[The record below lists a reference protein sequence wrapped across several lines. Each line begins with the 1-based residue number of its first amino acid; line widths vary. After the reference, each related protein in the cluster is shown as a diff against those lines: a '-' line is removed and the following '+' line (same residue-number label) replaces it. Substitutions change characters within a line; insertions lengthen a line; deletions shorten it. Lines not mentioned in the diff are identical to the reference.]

1 MSVTKKDVD
10 YVLELARLEITK
22 EEKDGMVND
31 LNKVLLYME
40 KLNELNTENTEIV
53 VNPYFIENKFR
64 EDEIEDSL
72 ELKTVLSNAPSSIE
86 EYVKVPKVID

>member
-1 MSVTKKDVD
+1 MAITKKDVD
-10 YVLELARLEITK
+10 YVLELSRLQITD
-22 EEKDGMVND
+22 EEKDGMVDD

-40 KLNELNTENTEIV
+40 KLNELDTKNTEIV
-53 VNPYFIENKFR
+53 INPYFVENKFR

-72 ELKTVLSNAPSSIE
+72 ELKTVLSNAPSNIE